1 MTTRLSYSLERSEFV
16 AALQAV
22 VGGIMSTE
30 MHRRWAL
37 RLRYYTYFY
46 YIFLVIAGFLLVLLF
61 PTMAEGV
68 IVFGMV
74 VLIANIIFKFAVDR
88 LEAAQLGATFD
99 RRRHHGVVADF
110 GPDRASH
117 IGQEHEQSWQWS
129 LLQRFHELPSVY
141 VLEFAGFDM
150 LVVPR
155 RAFSSGA
162 QAMRWATEIRARLA
176 GNPPVERLG

>member
-1 MTTRLSYSLERSEFV
+1 MTTRLSYSLERGEFV

-30 MHRRWAL
+30 THRRWVL
-37 RLRYYTYFY
+37 RLQYYTYFY
-46 YIFLVIAGFLLVLLF
+46 YIYLVIAGLLLVLFF
-61 PTMAEGV
+61 PTTAEGV
-68 IVFGMV
+68 IAFGAV
-74 VLIANIIFKFAVDR
+74 VLIANIIFKYVVDQ

-99 RRRHHGVVADF
+99 RRRHHDVVADF
-110 GPDRASH
+110 GPERASH

-162 QAMRWATEIRARLA
+162 QAMRWATDIRARLA
-176 GNPPVERLG
+176 GNTPVERLG